1 MGLFDKK
8 FCDICGDKIG
18 LLGNRKLEDGN
29 LCKKCAARLS
39 PWFSERRHS
48 TLDEIKAQ
56 LAYRDENLNE
66 VNAFSTTRSF
76 GAYTK
81 VLVDEDKGKFMIT
94 SAPDLMAAN
103 PDVLDLSQIT
113 SCRMDIDE
121 TETEEKTKNKEGKLV
136 SYVPRRFKYSYN
148 FFITLDV
155 NHPYFD
161 EMKFRVNSGSVST
174 GNRRARAGIH
184 SRDLSMRE
192 FEKYEQMAQEIKAY
206 FDQARFGIGH
216 STAGVKSGAAG
227 RAAAEPVKKVCSC
240 CGAVTFPDAN
250 GCCEYCGSPL

>member
-29 LCKKCAARLS
+29 LCKKCAAKLS
-39 PWFSERRHS
+39 PWFSDRRNS
-48 TLDEIKAQ
+48 TVEEIKEQ
-56 LAYRDENLNE
+56 LAYREENRE
-66 VNAFSTTRSF
+66 AVNIFETTRSL

-81 VLVDEDKGKFMIT
+81 VLVDENQGKFMIT
-94 SAPDLMAAN
+94 SASDLLEAN

-113 SCRMDIDE
+113 AVRSDIDE
-121 TETEEKTKNKEGKLV
+121 SETEEKTKDKDGKLV
-136 SYVPRRFKYSYN
+136 SYMPRRFKYSYN
-148 FFITLDV
+148 FYITVDV

-174 GNRRARAGIH
+174 GNKRARAGFT

-192 FEKYEQMAQEIKAY
+192 FEKYEKMTEEIKEY
-206 FDQARFGIGH
+206 LENARFGQGG
-216 STAGVKSGAAG
+216 AGSRAGGAA
-227 RAAAEPVKKVCSC
+227 AS
-240 CGAVTFPDAN
+240 
-250 GCCEYCGSPL
+250 SPRPTRF